1 MDLDGIANN
10 IKEVSLKTMFD
21 VFMPC
26 DHPDPPQE
34 TLDMAYYVADSEL
47 GTSGGSKR
55 KHSESDDDSEPPP
68 KWTFT
73 VDICKISKSM
83 VEVASAPQREGSPP
97 TKIVTHDTPPASI
110 GLEHTRDDDGY
121 RSPIRPAGGTFLVTE
136 HNAAHV
142 DPPVIKNEARKE
154 WVGRFSW
161 AELAVPIEVRVDDYD
176 SAFTFGDQREHHL
189 KKTRYGNEALE
200 RVLKYVGQLFSYH
213 HRTHVYILYVLR
225 HQARVLYFDRAYT
238 LVSEPFKYGTRA
250 DVALHQF
257 FWRLG
262 RMSREQLGFDPTVV
276 PANPEDVKRMFAYA
290 PDAPSDYIE
299 QQIYDTLSVDAER
312 PSSTLVSDK
321 TTAYELTMCGR
332 RYIVGR
338 PMYMK
343 PFLQG
348 YCTHGFLAYDIEEG
362 TVRFIKE
369 CWRPALKR
377 VVREHEAYEDLNGKG
392 VQYVLTCLAHED
404 VPGSDGAQITRSQEV
419 IKRSCA
425 PFRHYRL
432 LFKEVCRPVTDFED
446 FGAFTTFMCHALL
459 AHRDA
464 WQNAKILHKDVSVH
478 NILIYEVG
486 RGPAVKQTGMLC
498 DWDCCQYR
506 VELELDQSRGTPN
519 YAGTWRFRS
528 ALSLQF
534 PDRPH
539 ELSDDIESF
548 VHIYHYCVLR
558 FHQTSFYFQYQFE
571 NFVMRTFEDVRIR
584 ESDGAEIGGDSKLSY
599 MTEFADPRLLVPISV
614 NPTLRELLTDIRD
627 LCREHYAAVD
637 IKSLREAYDPPSPPP
652 SPVEYE
658 EQPSPARLAMIAD
671 LMKMMESS
679 ERLQKTERVKR
690 KSESDS
696 EPTDVGWTAVT
707 VPKATVPP
715 ARLTMRDH
723 EELLE
728 VFLRYTERDEEGKLI
743 HWPAETT
750 KCEDLFRSMDCAPPK
765 CKGFSSSWS
774 DATDD
779 DEDGTVNVNKEDG
792 IGKAEQFLPDRA
804 SERSE
809 DEVEQVLDR
818 VEDDEQRPAKK
829 RRIGISP

>member
-1 MDLDGIANN
+1 MDLDDIAKN

-34 TLDMAYYVADSEL
+34 TLDTAYYVADSEL
-47 GTSGGSKR
+47 GTTGSGKR
-55 KHSESDDDSEPPP
+55 KHSESGDDSEPPP

-83 VEVASAPQREGSPP
+83 IEVASAPQPEGSPP
-97 TKIVTHDTPPASI
+97 AKIVTHDTPPASI
-110 GLEHTRDDDGY
+110 GLEYTRDDDGC

-136 HNAAHV
+136 HNATHV

-189 KKTRYGNEALE
+189 KKTRYGNKALE

-225 HQARVLYFDRAYT
+225 HQARILYFDRAYT
-238 LVSEPFKYGTRA
+238 LVSEPFKYGTRE
-250 DVALHQF
+250 DVTLHQF

-290 PDAPSDYIE
+290 PDAPSDYVE
-299 QQIYDTLSVDAER
+299 QQIYYALSVDDKD
-312 PSSTLVSDK
+312 PSSTLLLGKS
-321 TTAYELTMCGR
+321 TAYELTMCGR

-343 PFLQG
+343 PFLHG
-348 YCTHGFLAYDIEEG
+348 RCTRGFVAYDIDEG
-362 TVRFIKE
+362 TVRFIKD
-369 CWRPALKR
+369 CWWPALKR
-377 VVREHEAYEDLNGKG
+377 LRREHETYKDLNGKG

-404 VPGSDGAQITRSQEV
+404 VPGSDGAQITKSQEV

-464 WQNAKILHKDVSVH
+464 WQKAEILHKDVSLF
-478 NILIYEVG
+478 NILIHEVG
-486 RGPAVKQTGMLC
+486 RGPAVKKTGMLC
-498 DWDCCQYR
+498 DWDLCQYKA
-506 VELELDQSRGTPN
+506 ELELDQSRGTPN
-519 YAGTWRFRS
+519 SGGTWLFRS

-571 NFVMRTFEDVRIR
+571 NFVMRTFQAERIR

-599 MTEFADPRLLVPISV
+599 MTEFADPRLLVPESV
-614 NPTLRELLTDIRD
+614 NPTLHELLTDIRD

-637 IKSLREAYDPPSPPP
+637 IKGLRKTYDPPPPP
-652 SPVEYE
+652 PPPPKPVVYAK
-658 EQPSPARLAMIAD
+658 PPVDPVRAARFAALRKD
-671 LMKMMESS
+671 
-679 ERLQKTERVKR
+679 LQKRSLRRQE
-690 KSESDS
+690 DS
-696 EPTDVGWTAVT
+696 KPTDVGMT
-707 VPKATVPP
+707 VPTPEPKVPVPP
-715 ARLTMRDH
+715 PSLTMCDH

-728 VFLRYTERDEEGKLI
+728 LFLAYTERDEEGKLI

-750 KCEDLFRSMDCAPPK
+750 KCEDLFRSTDCAPPK

-774 DATDD
+774 DETDD
-779 DEDGTVNVNKEDG
+779 DEDGIVEKEDG
-792 IGKAEQFLPDRA
+792 IDKAEQLVLDRA
-804 SERSE
+804 SERGE
-809 DEVEQVLDR
+809 DEVEQVSDT

-829 RRIGISP
+829 RRMGVRP